1 MPFPFIIVSR
11 TVSKPLFF
19 PVLICYFLFILFPH
33 GGQANYKNQV
43 IKIGAIVDVNSRIGK
58 EELTA
63 MKIAAQN
70 FNKDSMNRKVSLY
83 FLDSSRDP
91 QQVASAGECFS
102 FFQLASLGFTR
113 SLTEEY
119 STLSIPIFPRKNN

>member
-19 PVLICYFLFILFPH
+19 PVLVCYFLFILLPH
-33 GGQANYKNQV
+33 GGQASYKNQV
-43 IKIGAIVDVNSRIGK
+43 INIGAIVDVNSRIGK

-70 FNKDSMNRKVSLY
+70 FKKDSMSRKVSLD

-91 QQVASAGECFS
+91 QQVASAGKCFS
-102 FFQLASLGFTR
+102 FFQLAS
-113 SLTEEY
+113 
-119 STLSIPIFPRKNN
+119 